1 MEQTPIA
8 VVLTDTHLSEQN
20 LDVNISLFKQTIE
33 FCLDNDIKTIIHN
46 GDVFHSRKAQ
56 PQILL
61 TAFEQILDEVL
72 VARIHMIV
80 VTGNHD
86 KTDYDSPKSFL
97 SPFKHHPALT
107 LIETYNIIKFGYT
120 NVAFLSYFNDN
131 VYNEHLKQLV
141 DQIDSRDEYKDSEIM
156 LFTHIGVA
164 GARMNNG
171 VAIESDVTPKQFK
184 RFNTVKIGHY
194 HDGQS
199 FANIHYIGAS
209 LQHNFGERP
218 NKGLQVL
225 YNDHSME
232 LIQLE
237 SPQYIKYEIDVNSLT
252 QKDLDDLRE
261 EKENGDNFLRIVLVG
276 QEQEVKAYN
285 VQALKMIGV
294 DVQMKV
300 PDIDITELQSTIEP
314 FTNQSLIDQFGLF
327 CEERELDQEQGNQYF
342 SKIVQNV

>member
-1 MEQTPIA
+1 MEQQPIA
-8 VVLTDTHLSEQN
+8 VVLTDTHLSEDN
-20 LDVNISLFKQTIE
+20 LSVNVSLFKQTIE
-33 FCLDNDIKTIIHN
+33 FCVDNGIKTIIHN

-56 PQILL
+56 PQLLL
-61 TAFEQILDEVL
+61 TAFENILDDIQYAGL
-72 VARIHMIV
+72 YMIV

-86 KTDYDSPKSFL
+86 KTDYDSHKSFL
-97 SPFKHHPALT
+97 SPFKHHPAIQ
-107 LIETYNIIKFGYT
+107 LIETYELMKFRQT
-120 NVAFLSYFNDN
+120 SIAFLSYFNDKT
-131 VYNEHLKQLV
+131 YSQYLKQLL
-141 DQIDSRDEYKDSEIM
+141 DEIEAKSEYKDVEII

-171 VAIESDVTPKQFK
+171 TAIESDVTPKQFK

-199 FANIHYIGAS
+199 FANIHYFGAS

-232 LIQLE
+232 LVQLE
-237 SPQYIKYEIDVNSLT
+237 SPQYIKYEIDVNQLT
-252 QKDLDDLRE
+252 QQDLDDLRE
-261 EKENGDNFLRIVLVG
+261 EKENSDNFLRIVLVG

-300 PDIDITELQSTIEP
+300 PDIEITELQSTIEP
-314 FTNQSLIDQFGLF
+314 FTSQSLKDQFDLF
-327 CEERELDQEQGNQYF
+327 CIERELDRVQGDIYF
-342 SKIVQNV
+342 EKIAQNV